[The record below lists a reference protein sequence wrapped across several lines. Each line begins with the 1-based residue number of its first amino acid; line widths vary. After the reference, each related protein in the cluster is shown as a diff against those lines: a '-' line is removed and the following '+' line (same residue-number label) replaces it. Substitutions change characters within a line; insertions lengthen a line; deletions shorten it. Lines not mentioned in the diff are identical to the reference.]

1 MTKKVWIQT
10 STMDTKKQIE
20 DSSLRWYV
28 LSVISGQEYI
38 VVENLKERVKKQN
51 LQDEV
56 TDYLV
61 PTINQTYMRKGDK
74 VIKEK
79 KLYPGYVFI
88 KSQMN
93 DKIRYIVRNTPWVRI
108 IVGAETHPI
117 PLTEKEYQNII
128 QQIKEASERSELV
141 VPFKVGDV
149 VLMKSWDFKGMKWAI
164 REIDVDKGFAV
175 VNVEMLWR
183 LTPVMLDFDKIELIN

>member
-10 STMDTKKQIE
+10 NLTDTKKQIE

-164 REIDVDKGFAV
+164 REIDVEKGFAV
-175 VNVEMLWR
+175 VNVEMLGR

>member
-1 MTKKVWIQT
+1 
-10 STMDTKKQIE
+10 MDTKKQIE

-93 DKIRYIVRNTPWVRI
+93 DKIRYIVRNTP
-108 IVGAETHPI
+108 
-117 PLTEKEYQNII
+117 
-128 QQIKEASERSELV
+128 
-141 VPFKVGDV
+141 
-149 VLMKSWDFKGMKWAI
+149 
-164 REIDVDKGFAV
+164 
-175 VNVEMLWR
+175 
-183 LTPVMLDFDKIELIN
+183 

>member
-1 MTKKVWIQT
+1 MTKKVWLQT
-10 STMDTKKQIE
+10 NTTDTKKQIE

-93 DKIRYIVRNTPWVRI
+93 DKIWYIVRNTPWVRI

-128 QQIKEASERSELV
+128 QQIREATERSELV
-141 VPFKVGDV
+141 VPFKTGDV
-149 VLMKSWDFKGMKWAI
+149 VLMKSGDFKGMKWAI
-164 REIDVDKGFAV
+164 REIDVEKWFAV
-175 VNVEMLWR
+175 VNVEMLGR